1 MKRRSQRWLLASVLA
16 VWALP
21 AAAWAPETRVRM
33 VDEAVRLMPAGLRLA
48 LEHHREAILRGLLTP
63 MTHED
68 GPEHLPPW
76 GQGSLDVAI
85 ESAAQSL
92 TAVLSQ
98 PAPFDA
104 IAEEFGRLA
113 HYVADAAFPPG
124 VSRSDGARRYA
135 HFAEFCESRRGRFP
149 FVFDRHDDPAVSQRA
164 YRRFA
169 LELMEAASGDDRE
182 LARAYAAAGE
192 PPDPAAFDDRS
203 VPFAV
208 GSLAYSRSI
217 TRIVRVWLGVWGQAG
232 GDVARTP
239 YRDPAE

>member
-1 MKRRSQRWLLASVLA
+1 MDRRLQPWVLA
-16 VWALP
+16 GVLAASALP

-33 VDEAVRLMPAGLRLA
+33 VDEAVRLMPAGLRSA
-48 LEHHREAILRGLLTP
+48 LERYREALLRGMLAP
-63 MTHED
+63 MTRED

-76 GQGSLDVAI
+76 SQGSLDATL
-85 ESAAQSL
+85 EGAAQSL
-92 TAVLSQ
+92 AAVLSE

-104 IAEEFGRLA
+104 VAEGFGRLA
-113 HYVADAAFPPG
+113 HYVADAGFPPG
-124 VSRSDGARRYA
+124 VSRADGAQRYA
-135 HFAEFCESRRGRFP
+135 HFASFCESRRERFP
-149 FVFDRHDDPAVSQRA
+149 FVFYGHDDAALGQGD

-169 LELMEAASGDDRE
+169 LELMEAAGRDDRE

-217 TRIVRVWLGVWGQAG
+217 TRIVRVWLGVWERAG
-232 GDVARTP
+232 GDLARTP
-239 YRDPAE
+239 YREPTE